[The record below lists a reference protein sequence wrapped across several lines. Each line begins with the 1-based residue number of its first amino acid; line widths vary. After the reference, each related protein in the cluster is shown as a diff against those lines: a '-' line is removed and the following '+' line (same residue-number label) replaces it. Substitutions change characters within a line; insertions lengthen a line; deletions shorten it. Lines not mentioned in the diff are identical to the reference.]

1 MMSRFWSE
9 TTRGLSPYVP
19 GEQPRVANLI
29 KLNTNEHPLAP
40 SQRALAALADVTADT
55 LRRYPD
61 PDAARLREVI
71 AASEGLAAQQVFIG
85 NGSDEVLGHVF
96 QALLKQTQP
105 LVAPDVTYSFYPVW
119 AQLYDIE
126 LAIVPLADDFS
137 IDLTALC
144 ASTGPIIIAN
154 PNAPTGIALSLE
166 AVEALVR
173 SNPERVVVVDEAYF
187 GFGAATAA
195 ALINQ
200 FDNLLVTRTL
210 SKSHALAGLRVGYAL
225 GQAPLIAGLTRV
237 KDSFN
242 SYPLDAVAQ
251 AVAIAAIEDQTWF
264 EQASRIVVD
273 NRAVL
278 VAGLTQ
284 LGFHVL
290 PSSANFV
297 FTEHPTLP
305 GEVLFS
311 VLRERHILVRR
322 WSKPRIDN
330 FLRITVGSAEE
341 CAQLLQVL
349 AELVDA

>member
-1 MMSRFWSE
+1 MSRFWSE

-40 SQRALAALADVTADT
+40 SQLALAALADVTADS

-61 PDAARLREVI
+61 PDASRLREAI
-71 AASEGLAAQQVFIG
+71 AASEGLAAEQVFVG

-105 LVAPDVTYSFYPVW
+105 LVVPDVTYSFYPVW
-119 AQLYDIE
+119 AQLYDVH
-126 LAIVPLADDFS
+126 LAVTPLADDFS
-137 IDLTALC
+137 IDLAALC

-166 AVEALVR
+166 AVATLVR
-173 SNPERVVVVDEAYF
+173 SNPDRLVVVDEAYF

-195 ALINQ
+195 ALIKQ

-251 AVAIAAIEDQTWF
+251 AVALAAIEDQSWF
-264 EQASRIVVD
+264 EQASQIVVD
-273 NRAVL
+273 NRAGL
-278 VAGLTQ
+278 VAGLAQ

-297 FTEHPTLP
+297 FTEHATLP
-305 GEVLFS
+305 GEALFTA
-311 VLRERHILVRR
+311 LRERNILVRR
-322 WSKPRIDN
+322 WSKPRINN
-330 FLRITVGSAEE
+330 FLRITVGSADE
-341 CAQLLQVL
+341 CVQLLSVL